1 MENSAAYHQAGNLL
15 VEKTVDRYK
24 NAIGMETIDNARP
37 KLLSL
42 NLVAKSGEAK
52 KTILSPPIILLT
64 VTKWL
69 SGSTSDSYE
78 CMASY
83 LGLGFESIW
92 GVTMRLAK
100 YAEKPQSQ
108 PVLEL

>member
-1 MENSAAYHQAGNLL
+1 MWQLTDSCKPIDDAMVLMLL
-15 VEKTVDRYK
+15 PIARVVVRALGYK
-24 NAIGMETIDNARP
+24 GDTQV
-37 KLLSL
+37 K
-42 NLVAKSGEAK
+42 
-52 KTILSPPIILLT
+52 LLT

-78 CMASY
+78 CVASY